1 MKTNYVL
8 KNPPNP
14 ASFSTT
20 DKVGG
25 VAGCTGATTG
35 VQGAAS
41 NAGSQYMLKGGTNFY
56 GFKNANA
63 ALTGSMKGSYAP
75 ISKGSHNKCGGRKSR
90 RRSHKKARKT
100 RHRRKSN
107 HHRRKA
113 KHHRRKSKHHR
124 RKSKRRTYKRRRNH
138 RGGYSQYLSN
148 VPMAH
153 GYSTGG
159 NISPVNN
166 ALANPVPYKAYN
178 HCQKGGAGLLA
189 TTAAGAVV
197 DAGITY
203 GPYIADHP
211 KQVGSDIT
219 GLANQVGSGVIGVGN
234 RIDSTLSGIF

>member
-8 KNPPNP
+8 QNPPNP

-20 DKVGG
+20 NKVGG

-41 NAGSQYMLKGGTNFY
+41 DAGSQYMLKGGTNYY
-56 GFKNANA
+56 GFKNAGT

-90 RRSHKKARKT
+90 RRSHKKSRKT
-100 RHRRKSN
+100 RHRRKS
-107 HHRRKA
+107 

-124 RKSKRRTYKRRRNH
+124 RKSKQRTYKRRSQ
-138 RGGYSQYLSN
+138 RGGYSQYMSN

-159 NISPVNN
+159 TISPSNN
-166 ALANPVPYKAYN
+166 ALANP
-178 HCQKGGAGLLA
+178 
-189 TTAAGAVV
+189 
-197 DAGITY
+197 
-203 GPYIADHP
+203 
-211 KQVGSDIT
+211 
-219 GLANQVGSGVIGVGN
+219 
-234 RIDSTLSGIF
+234 STIFSIQPLPG